1 MNRLLTAI
9 FSWVI
14 LTISPYVFS
23 ASDSNLL
30 NTKNKDSLIESRIVG
45 GEVADTNDWPWIAA
59 YVNTTNVITTS
70 LEVNNVSYISD
81 YFTFGVSGSAS
92 AELVS
97 CGIADDI
104 CVDADAKVCLIERG
118 EVNFSEKA
126 NNCETAGG
134 VGAIIYNNEEE
145 GNISGTLGSDYTGS
159 IPVVAVTRT
168 DGLALLE
175 LVGSEASLSVSDAD
189 AVAQEIVCGGS
200 FIGDKWVITAAHCV
214 DDGSASFLQMNIG
227 EYDLSDGADNAID
240 IANVYIHP
248 SYNGS
253 TFENDI
259 AIIELTE
266 SVNTTTVTIAT
277 SEVTSQY
284 AVENSIATVAGWG
297 GTTGYEP
304 GEGPTSGFPDVLREV
319 DLQLM
324 TNEQC
329 INRLN
334 ENVFVDDSD
343 ITNNM
348 ICAAIADGGKGS
360 CQGDSGGPLV
370 INTGSGVQQV
380 GIVSFGFGCAA
391 EGYPGV
397 YTRVSQYIDWINSIT
412 GGVAIEARFDFGSV
426 LEGRA
431 YTEDFTVSNNSVS
444 TVSFSF
450 DLSGSTAISI
460 ENSNCSTLEATES
473 CDITVSYSPTISED
487 LNAIINI
494 VTDDENIPS
503 NSLNLTALALGTSNS
518 IGALVGETAVN
529 WFSGGSETL
538 GWVSNAQ
545 QGIESGAISDL
556 QESTVVA
563 VVDGEGTFTFEW
575 AVSSEENT
583 DLEITD
589 ADYEPYD
596 ALFVYLN
603 DELLDFISGEV
614 EFSEYSIEL
623 SAGENIITWTYSKDL
638 NTRAGN
644 DKGFI
649 RNVNFSVPE
658 TTFLPTPDTS
668 GNSSGGGSLTWL
680 TLLVIFAGLVSRSRL
695 INLNNG

>member
-9 FSWVI
+9 FPWAI

-23 ASDSNLL
+23 ASDSSLL
-30 NTKNKDSLIESRIVG
+30 NTKSNNSLIESRIVG
-45 GEVADTNDWPWIAA
+45 GEVADVSDWPWIAA
-59 YVNTTNVITTS
+59 YVNTINVITTS
-70 LEVNNVSYISD
+70 LEVDNISYTSD
-81 YFTFGVSGSAS
+81 YFTYGVAGSAS

-97 CGIADDI
+97 CGIADEL

-118 EVNFSEKA
+118 EINFSEKA
-126 NNCETAGG
+126 DNCEAAGG

-145 GNISGTLGSDYTGS
+145 GNIEGTLGSDYTGT
-159 IPVVAVTRT
+159 IPVLAITRA
-168 DGLALLE
+168 DGLILLE
-175 LVGSEASLSVSDAD
+175 ELGSIASISVSDSTSL
-189 AVAQEIVCGGS
+189 AQEIVCGGS

-214 DDGSASFLQMNIG
+214 EDGSASFLKMNIG

-248 SYNGS
+248 SYNS
-253 TFENDI
+253 NTFENDI
-259 AIIELTE
+259 AIVELAE
-266 SVNTTTVTIAT
+266 SVNTSAVTIAT

-284 AVENSIATVAGWG
+284 AIENSIATVAGWG

-304 GEGPTSGFPDVLREV
+304 GEGATSGFPDILRQV

-329 INRLN
+329 IDILN
-334 ENVFVDDSD
+334 ESVLVDDED
-343 ITNNM
+343 ITSNM
-348 ICAAIADGGKGS
+348 ICAAIPEGGKGS

-397 YTRVSQYIDWINSIT
+397 YTRVSQYIDWINNIT
-412 GGVAIEARFDFGSV
+412 GGVAIETQFDFGSV
-426 LEGRA
+426 LEGNS

-444 TVSFSF
+444 TATLSFEVT
-450 DLSGSTAISI
+450 GSTAVSI
-460 ENSNCSTLEATES
+460 DSNNCTTLEATES
-473 CDITVSYSPTISED
+473 CEITVIYTPSISED
-487 LNAIINI
+487 LDAIVSI
-494 VTDDENIPS
+494 VTDDENIPA
-503 NSLNLTALALGTSNS
+503 NSLNLTALALGESNS
-518 IGALVGETAVN
+518 IGALVGETAVT
-529 WFSGGSETL
+529 WFSGGTGDL
-538 GWVSNAQ
+538 GWVSNNV

-563 VVDGEGTFTFEW
+563 LVDSEGTFTFEW

-583 DLEITD
+583 SLEVTD
-589 ADYEPYD
+589 EDYEPYD

-603 DELLDFISGEV
+603 DELLDYISGEV
-614 EFSEYSIEL
+614 EFSEYTIEL
-623 SAGENIITWTYSKDL
+623 SAGENLITWVYSKDL
-638 NTRAGN
+638 NTSAGE

-649 RNVNFSVPE
+649 QNVSFTPVDTE
-658 TTFLPTPDTS
+658 TTTPVTTTS
-668 GNSSGGGSLTWL
+668 SSSGGGSMFWL
-680 TLLVIFAGLVSRSRL
+680 TLMMLVSLMGRFGLQGKVRK
-695 INLNNG
+695 